1 MSITGI
7 ILAIAAIALL
17 LFIIW
22 ALCRVSDLCD
32 NEESET
38 HDP

>member
-7 ILAIAAIALL
+7 LLAAGALALL

-22 ALCRVSDLCD
+22 ALCRVSTLCD
-32 NEESET
+32 NEESEI